1 MTIYTKTIKEIF
13 EALHDKENTRF
24 FNNLILLTH
33 NDENYTCALTDENV
47 RYGTD
52 DYEAFEKAVEND
64 FSSDAANQILNY
76 EIQLIDREYYFL
88 ALDTTISYFADEE
101 KTQKKILHISA
112 YPKDEFEETKAYK
125 SRSPLSGFG
134 F

>member
-13 EALHDKENTRF
+13 GALHDKENTRF

-47 RYGTD
+47 RYGTN

-64 FSSDAANQILNY
+64 FSSDVANQILTY
-76 EIQLIDREYYFL
+76 EIKLIDRDFYFT
-88 ALDTTISYFADEE
+88 ALDTTIPYFVGNEQ
-101 KTQKKILHISA
+101 KTLHITA
-112 YPKDEFEETKAYK
+112 YPKEEFEDTKAYK
-125 SRSPLSGFG
+125 SKSPLSGFR

>member
-1 MTIYTKTIKEIF
+1 MAVYVQTIKEIF
-13 EALHDKENTRF
+13 ESIHDENNKRF
-24 FNNLILLTH
+24 YNQLVLLTQ
-33 NDENYTCALTDENV
+33 NDENYTCALTDELV

-52 DYEAFEKAVEND
+52 DYQLFEEAVKKD
-64 FSSDAANQILNY
+64 FSSDEANQILNY
-76 EIQLIDREYYFL
+76 EIQLIDREYYFW

-125 SRSPLSGFG
+125 SRSPLSGFR